1 VTALAVPAR
10 FAFVMEQT
18 LGHVAH
24 TRNLERALAS
34 EDWIESSVIMLPFEA
49 SGRLRRL
56 PGLRNWSF
64 RASLMARTALRRR
77 MRQGPLDA
85 VFIHT
90 QVVALLSVGIMRA
103 VPTVVSLDAT
113 PKNFDDVGVAYG
125 HHRAGAMLETA
136 KAALVRRALVAAE
149 ALVTWSRLAAD
160 SLVRDYGIPAGRIH
174 VIPPGVDIERFR
186 HPGMRRA
193 DGPLR
198 VLFVGGDLE
207 RKGGID
213 LLDALRGMPDIEL
226 DIVTAD
232 EVTPP
237 AGVRCRVHRGLRPA
251 DPTLLDLYRRA
262 DVFAMPSRG
271 DCMPQALAEAAAAGL
286 PLVST
291 PVGAI
296 PEIVS
301 DGRNGLLVPAGSPSD
316 LRRALRLLAANS
328 AMRQAMGR
336 ESLALARREHD
347 AMVNHRR
354 IFDLMAASARIGLR
368 GRAWVKAG

>member
-1 VTALAVPAR
+1 MTPTAVPAR

-24 TRNLERALAS
+24 TRNLERALS
-34 EDWIESSVIMLPFEA
+34 NEDWIESSVTRLPFEA

-64 RASLMARTALRRR
+64 RASLMARTALQRR

-90 QVVALLSVGIMRA
+90 QVVALLCVGIMRA

-113 PKNFDDVGVAYG
+113 PKNFDDVGEAYG
-125 HHRAGAMLETA
+125 HHRAGATLESA
-136 KAALVRRALVAAE
+136 KAALVRRALLAAE

-160 SLVRDYGIPAGRIH
+160 SLVGDYGIPAGRIH

-186 HPGMRRA
+186 RLEMRRA

-316 LRRALRLLAANS
+316 LCRALRLLAANS
-328 AMRQAMGR
+328 AMREAMGR

-354 IFDLMAASARIGLR
+354 IFDLMADSARIGLR
-368 GRAWVKAG
+368 GRASVKAG